1 MKINEPVTG
10 NERTYGE
17 DTVIISTTDLKGII
31 TYCNNDFIEIS
42 GFSQEELIGKNHNL
56 VRHPDMPPEAFQDLW
71 DTVKTGHPWR
81 GIVKNRCKNGDH
93 YWVDAYV
100 TPVYEGDAIVGYQ
113 SVRNRPNPKD
123 VAAAEELY
131 RKLNNKQITK
141 LPKKHSIFDINLK
154 LRLFMALLFL
164 ALLAVAVSVVSLLG
178 NSAGSSILSE
188 HMTKIEQ
195 VTAQSPADPAALNKQ
210 LKALESDLNARSS
223 TDGTIILVICA
234 AGIGAMLVIWMLL
247 VKTMVD
253 PMIRIKEILH
263 GISGGK
269 LRQHIEVPHND
280 DLGQVLQ
287 AVKLLQARLHTVFGH
302 FTEAAMSLAASAE
315 QLSANGN
322 QALEGIERQQDETS
336 QVATA
341 MNEMVSTVQ
350 EVANNTG
357 EAATAAEVS
366 DEKTQAGKALVVQTR
381 NTIHNLANEVER
393 TAQVVDQLKG
403 DSEKISSIMDV
414 ISGIAEQTNLLALN
428 AAIEAARAGEQG
440 RGFAVVADEVR
451 TLAQRT
457 QESTTE
463 IRDMIEH
470 LQSGIS
476 DAVNVMGR
484 GRDQA
489 GSAVNQADETE
500 QALDSIADAVA
511 TIHRMNIQI
520 ATAAEEQNTVTEEMN
535 RNVVSIN
542 DLSENSTRTARDV
555 ASAGSELASMAKEL
569 QDLVSQFNN

>member
-10 NERTYGE
+10 RERTYGE

-42 GFSQEELIGKNHNL
+42 GFSQEELLGKNHNI

-71 DTVKTGHPWR
+71 DTVKAGHPWR

-100 TPVYEGDAIVGYQ
+100 TPVYEGDTIVGYQ
-113 SVRNRPNPKD
+113 SVRNRPNQQD
-123 VAAAEELY
+123 VMAADELY
-131 RKLNNKQITK
+131 RKLNNKQISK
-141 LPKKHSIFDINLK
+141 LPRKHSIFDISLK
-154 LRLFMALLFL
+154 LRLFMALAFL

-178 NSAGSSILSE
+178 SSAGSRILSE

-195 VTAQSPADPAALNKQ
+195 VAAQSPAAPAALNQQ
-210 LKALESDLNARSS
+210 LKALEGDLSARASA
-223 TDGTIILVICA
+223 DGSIILAICVT
-234 AGIGAMLVIWMLL
+234 GIVAMLVIWMLL

-253 PMIRIKEILH
+253 PMHQIKGVLH

-280 DLGQVLQ
+280 DLGQLLQ

-322 QALEGIERQQDETS
+322 QALQGIERQQDETS

-357 EAATAAEVS
+357 EAASAAEVS
-366 DEKTQAGKALVVQTR
+366 DEKTQAGKRLVVQTR

-476 DAVNVMGR
+476 DAVSVMAR

-489 GSAVNQADETE
+489 GSAVSQADETE
-500 QALDSIADAVA
+500 QALDSIAEAVA

-555 ASAGSELASMAKEL
+555 ASAGSELALMAKEL

>member
-31 TYCNNDFIEIS
+31 TYCNNNFIEIS
-42 GFSQEELIGKNHNL
+42 GFSQEELIGKNHHI

-71 DTVKTGHPWR
+71 DTVKVGHPWR

-113 SVRNRPNPKD
+113 SVRNRPNQKD
-123 VAAAEELY
+123 VVAADELY

-141 LPKKHSIFDINLK
+141 LPKEHNIFDFSLK

-164 ALLAVAVSVVSLLG
+164 ALLAVTVSVVSLLG
-178 NSAGSSILSE
+178 NSAESRILSE

-195 VTAQSPADPAALNKQ
+195 VAAQSPTDAAVMKEQ
-210 LKALESDLNARSS
+210 LKALEDDLSARSS

-247 VKTMVD
+247 LKTIVD
-253 PMIRIKEILH
+253 PMTRIKELLH

-269 LRQHIEVPHND
+269 LRQAIEVPHND
-280 DLGQVLQ
+280 DIGQVLQ
-287 AVKLLQARLHTVFGH
+287 AVKLLQARLHAVFGH
-302 FTEAAMSLAASAE
+302 FTEAAMSLASSAE
-315 QLSANGN
+315 QLSTSGR

-357 EAATAAEVS
+357 EAANAAEMS
-366 DEKTQAGKALVVQTR
+366 DEKTQAGKTLVVQTR

-500 QALDSIADAVA
+500 QALDSIAEAVA

-542 DLSENSTRTARDV
+542 DLSEHSTRTARDV